1 MGLPFVTWF
10 GAMMPSVVACHLES
24 YPEQKLDGK
33 GSSRL
38 LQLPSGCRHSRVVK
52 FPVHHLVPK
61 RKEVVY
67 VHPRRRLGGAG
78 SSMLS
83 VPW

>member
-1 MGLPFVTWF
+1 MYSTAQALPVRDDRVSSRPRHREFRSVGPPFVTWF

-33 GSSRL
+33 GSSQL

-52 FPVHHLVPK
+52 F
-61 RKEVVY
+61 
-67 VHPRRRLGGAG
+67 RRIT
-78 SSMLS
+78 
-83 VPW
+83 